1 MAEKL
6 CQLKKKNVSSGG
18 TALLPDG
25 EMYCIDWSNN
35 SAQARHSNKTITAR
49 SGQFAVFGV
58 INGKY
63 SNLSISGNYAVWAL
77 IKKDGS
83 IELKGKG
90 STASSG
96 SALTSDDAYFLALG
110 VVGTAYTF
118 TLS

>member
-1 MAEKL
+1 MGL
-6 CQLKKKNVSSGG
+6 FPMNVGGGG

-25 EMYCIDWSNN
+25 EMYCADWGNN
-35 SAQARHSNKTITAR
+35 SGQARHSNKTITTR

-63 SNLSISGNYAVWAL
+63 SNLSISGYYSVWAL

-83 IELKGKG
+83 IELKGTG

-110 VVGTAYTF
+110 AGGSAYTF